1 MFSFQ
6 STNIHYFGNLLFLF
20 IVYLFIYLVHE
31 NENKYKEYKK
41 KCKMYKARNIIENKE
56 NRIEAV
62 SNVLTFFMILFKYR
76 NSRQRW
82 RQVPKLEV
90 IQKIR
95 VPRIGKGRK
104 EEKYRIIDKSDF
116 CSQKR
121 HASSARSVSGKKLEG
136 RLPREARTSVL
147 ALFLIF

>member
-1 MFSFQ
+1 MHKAK
-6 STNIHYFGNLLFLF
+6 NRI
-20 IVYLFIYLVHE
+20 E
-31 NENKYKEYKK
+31 NE
-41 KCKMYKARNIIENKE
+41 E

-76 NSRQRW
+76 NWRQRW
-82 RQVPKLEV
+82 RQQVPMFEV